1 MRVGNMGEFPIVRAK
16 GTLPG
21 VSGRVRGSLDFDTGG
36 AEVGQAVAGLGEG
49 LFDIGMKYWIRDA
62 TSQLADSK
70 LVIERIVE
78 ETAQGLKSNPDHT
91 TYPQTQKDMISRIDA
106 VKPKNPIAAQQLEL
120 IKKANTVIWE
130 KMFAGAAQERIDAS
144 QEATLINLQQEAI
157 QTGKPST
164 FRKYVFQYAKTNPDQ
179 MPADRVTKILKDTAQ
194 DVELAAMKRL
204 ARDNPTAVLDM
215 IKDVDY
221 EKTSLTVEDI
231 QAVENMAY
239 SVLSRQSSERDALQE
254 QTGNQLLADF
264 WNGKLV
270 DPQVVTDYLEKGL
283 ITTTMAMYIRQAI
296 LNPVEIDNV
305 QARGEVLGAITAL
318 KMGIKTKKEVLDTY
332 YKNLSKL
339 TPVTQKTLQFDIY
352 EEVAAA
358 DARGTHNA
366 IRQIGMTLGGEYD
379 IETRLYTRF
388 TNDQTADAY
397 GWAILELTD
406 LVKQKA
412 ADNKP
417 MDEREK
423 LVEAMRIGNEAKRR
437 VQEKEFTKKG
447 EKKSPYPDYP
457 DAFLED
463 GVWKVRQGNI
473 VYRIED

>member
-1 MRVGNMGEFPIVRAK
+1 MGQFPIVRAK

-21 VSGRVRGSLDFDTGG
+21 VSGQVRGSLDFDTGG
-36 AEVGQAVAGLGEG
+36 AQVGQAVAGLGEG

-62 TSQLADSK
+62 VSQESD
-70 LVIERIVE
+70 
-78 ETAQGLKSNPDHT
+78 AQLEIKRMVDKEIRSLDNNPDHT
-91 TYPQTQKDMISRIDA
+91 TYPQIYKDMLSQVNAVHGQIKNPMAKRAVGLKIKESMPVWEEAFAGITQKRIDA
-106 VKPKNPIAAQQLEL
+106 NL
-120 IKKANTVIWE
+120 
-130 KMFAGAAQERIDAS
+130 DAS
-144 QEATLINLQQEAI
+144 WITTRQEAI
-157 QTGKPST
+157 KTGVIGPALTLANKLH
-164 FRKYVFQYAKTNPDQ
+164 KTNPNKW
-179 MPADRVTKILKDTAQ
+179 TKERLVAEKLALRHDS
-194 DVELAAMKRL
+194 ELAMMKRL
-204 ARDNPTAVLDM
+204 AERDPYKVLEM
-215 IKDVDY
+215 IEKVDY
-221 EKTSLTVEDI
+221 KTTPLTEDDI
-231 QAVENMAY
+231 RGIRIYAD
-239 SVLSRQSSERDALQE
+239 SIISRQGRERDALQE

-283 ITTTMAMYIRQAI
+283 ITTTMAKYIRQAI